1 MITVTVSSKYQEH
14 KRIPERYGYQDHP
27 GRESFMDI
35 VDSSGR
41 LEYFAEGET
50 AALQAVIIMQQGQV
64 MELNT
69 PLALTPV

>member
-1 MITVTVSSKYQEH
+1 
-14 KRIPERYGYQDHP
+14 
-27 GRESFMDI
+27 MDI

>member
-1 MITVTVSSKYQEH
+1 
-14 KRIPERYGYQDHP
+14 
-27 GRESFMDI
+27 MDI

-41 LEYFAEGET
+41 LGYFAEGET

-69 PLALTPV
+69 PLALFSAK